1 LAFSFIFQCFRAEK
15 RGVIPEIDSS
25 KKGIVLNG
33 DESRSRQDTS
43 VTGCAALKNINYR
56 YPIHLQIF
64 NGRGNE

>member
-1 LAFSFIFQCFRAEK
+1 MGHDKL
-15 RGVIPEIDSS
+15 
-25 KKGIVLNG
+25 LNG

-56 YPIHLQIF
+56 YPIYLQIF